1 MDDTRRKMLYAQLK
15 LILVELLWGRVKP
28 KQPET
33 RDDNVLRIHASEVV
47 GTQER
52 MVH

>member
-1 MDDTRRKMLYAQLK
+1 MDDARRNMLYAQLK
-15 LILVELLWGRVKP
+15 LILVELLLGEVKP
-28 KQPET
+28 KQIEIK
-33 RDDNVLRIHASEVV
+33 DDNVLRIHASELV

>member
-1 MDDTRRKMLYAQLK
+1 MDDARRKMLYAQLK
-15 LILVELLWGRVKP
+15 SILVELLWGEVKP
-28 KQPET
+28 KQIET
-33 RDDNVLRIHASEVV
+33 KDDNVLRIHASEVI